1 MLWKLQKWMRY
12 GDALNV
18 TENTGIRLQNA
29 KWEMI
34 RAHTARDEKIH
45 FSNQQIGI
53 ALEEYSK
60 GML

>member
-1 MLWKLQKWMRY
+1 MRY

-34 RAHTARDEKIH
+34 RAHTARAEKIH